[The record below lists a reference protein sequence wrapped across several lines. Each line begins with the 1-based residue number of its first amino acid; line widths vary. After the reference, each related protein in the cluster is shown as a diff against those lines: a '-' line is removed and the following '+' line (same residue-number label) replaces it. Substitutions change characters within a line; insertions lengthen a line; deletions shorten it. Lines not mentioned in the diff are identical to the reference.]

1 MTGVFVDGI
10 HVTIYIAAPLGSVMA
25 YGDSTFNRRCSFSG
39 VGSLGNFSNRI
50 VHFGAFVVPWGSF
63 RVIYPN
69 PMVIYK
75 SCLESW
81 WVFPFPED
89 YRIEDMSDMFCS
101 FCRIQC
107 QMHGEMT
114 KKDTKIL
121 GHLGS

>member
-1 MTGVFVDGI
+1 
-10 HVTIYIAAPLGSVMA
+10 MA